1 MVAIPTA
8 VVPPA
13 GEDVTPT
20 VGALLYP
27 PPLFVIVKNLTPPL
41 TIAAVA
47 VAVTAAP
54 TKVSVCVGPWIVL
67 IPSSVCPS

>member
-1 MVAIPTA
+1 MAIPTA

-13 GEDVTPT
+13 GADVTPT
-20 VGALLYP
+20 VGTLLYP

-41 TIAAVA
+41 IIAAVA

-54 TKVSVCVGPWIVL
+54 TKVSV
-67 IPSSVCPS
+67 